1 VLATDKEKTLSAAHK
16 FVLKGD
22 YKKAVKE
29 YQKLIEASPKDTRS
43 YLKVADLYLKL
54 GDSEK
59 AVKEYF
65 RAGKIEE
72 DDDLNQKAISIYKI
86 VLSIDPKNTE
96 AFHRVAKLYL
106 KEGLIGDARGYYQG
120 VLRIR
125 PDDQEAKSALQH
137 LQNPEQPRAESMF
150 APTIE
155 PASPKSRPLP
165 ETRKTEES
173 LERSPAPPTDLP
185 GVSQDIEVPSLDKE
199 SETHYHLGIA
209 YQEMELFDYAISE
222 FETALTSQ
230 SLKFDCYIMLGA
242 CYMQKGQYEKSIDHY
257 KTASRIEGLSEEKLA
272 RLHFSLGLA
281 YEAHGMIPAAIE
293 AFNLALKSDPSISE
307 AQEKIK
313 KLQKSR

>member
-1 VLATDKEKTLSAAHK
+1 MATDKEKTLNAAQK
-16 FVLKGD
+16 YVLRGD

-29 YQKLIEASPKDTRS
+29 YQKLIEVSPKDTRL
-43 YLKVADLYLKL
+43 YLKVADLILKG

-96 AFHRVAKLYL
+96 ALHRVAKLYL
-106 KEGLIGDARGYYQG
+106 KEGLIGSAKGYYQS

-125 PDDQEAKSALQH
+125 PDDHEAKSALQH
-137 LQNPEQPRAESMF
+137 LENPEQLREESMF
-150 APTIE
+150 APIE
-155 PASPKSRPLP
+155 PTSSKSRPVP
-165 ETRKTEES
+165 EIRKTEEP
-173 LERSPAPPTDLP
+173 LDQSPTPPADLP
-185 GVSQDIEVPSLDKE
+185 GGSQDIEVPSVDKE

-222 FETALTSQ
+222 FETASTSQ

-242 CYMQKGQYEKSIDHY
+242 CYMRKGQYEKSIDHY
-257 KTASRIEGLSEEKLA
+257 KTASQIEGLSEEKLA
-272 RLHFSLGLA
+272 RLHFNLGLA
-281 YEAHGMIPAAIE
+281 YEGHGIIPAAME
-293 AFNLALKSDPSISE
+293 AFNLALKFDPSISE

-313 KLQKSR
+313 KHQKSR

>member
-1 VLATDKEKTLSAAHK
+1 MATDKEKTQIAAQK

-29 YQKLIEASPKDTRS
+29 YQKLIEASPKDTRL
-43 YLKVADLYLKL
+43 YLKVGDLYLKE
-54 GDSEK
+54 GHSEK

-65 RAGKIEE
+65 RAAKIEE
-72 DDDLNQKAISIYKI
+72 DDDLNQKAISIYKR

-96 AFHRVAKLYL
+96 ALHKIANLYL
-106 KEGLIGDARGYYQG
+106 KEGLIGSAKGYYQG
-120 VLRIR
+120 ILRIR

-137 LQNPEQPRAESMF
+137 LEDPQPPREESMF
-150 APTIE
+150 APVE
-155 PASPKSRPLP
+155 PPPPKTRPLP
-165 ETRKTEES
+165 ETRKTEDS
-173 LERSPAPPTDLP
+173 LDQSPTPPAALP
-185 GVSQDIEVPSLDKE
+185 GVSQDIEVPSIDKE

-222 FETALTSQ
+222 FEAALTSQ

-242 CYMQKGQYEKSIDHY
+242 CYMQKGQYERSIDHY

-272 RLHFSLGLA
+272 RLHLSLGLA
-281 YEAHGMIPAAIE
+281 YEAHGMMPDANE
-293 AFNLALKSDPSISE
+293 EFKLALKFNPSLSE

-313 KLQKSR
+313 DLQKSR

>member
-1 VLATDKEKTLSAAHK
+1 LATDKEKTLNAAQK

-29 YQKLIEASPKDTRS
+29 YQKLIEASPKDTRL
-43 YLKVADLYLKL
+43 YLKVGDLYIKE

-96 AFHRVAKLYL
+96 ALHRIAKLYL
-106 KEGLIGDARGYYQG
+106 KEGLTGSAKGYYQSI
-120 VLRIR
+120 LRIR
-125 PDDQEAKSALQH
+125 PDDQDAKSALQH
-137 LQNPEQPRAESMF
+137 LENPEQPREKSIF
-150 APTIE
+150 APIE
-155 PASPKSRPLP
+155 PAASKSRPLP

-173 LERSPAPPTDLP
+173 LNRSPTPPADLP
-185 GVSQDIEVPSLDKE
+185 GIEVPGVDKE

-242 CYMQKGQYEKSIDHY
+242 CYMRKGQYEKSIDHY
-257 KTASRIEGLSEEKLA
+257 KTASKIEGLSEEKLA
-272 RLHFSLGLA
+272 RLHFNMGLA
-281 YEAHGMIPAAIE
+281 YEGHGIIPAAMD
-293 AFNLALKSDPSISE
+293 AFNLALKFDPSISE
-307 AQEKIK
+307 AQERIK
-313 KLQKSR
+313 KLQKSH

>member
-1 VLATDKEKTLSAAHK
+1 LATDKEKTLHAAQK

-29 YQKLIEASPKDTRS
+29 YQKLIEANPKDTRL
-43 YLKVADLYLKL
+43 YLKVGDLYFKG

-65 RAGKIEE
+65 QAGKIEE

-96 AFHRVAKLYL
+96 AHHRIAKLYL
-106 KEGLIGDARGYYQG
+106 KEGLIGSAKIYYQG
-120 VLRIR
+120 ILRIR
-125 PDDQEAKSALQH
+125 PDDHEAKSALQH
-137 LQNPEQPRAESMF
+137 LENPEQPREESMF
-150 APTIE
+150 APIE
-155 PASPKSRPLP
+155 PAAAKNRPLP
-165 ETRKTEES
+165 ETRKTERPLDQS
-173 LERSPAPPTDLP
+173 TAPPADLP
-185 GVSQDIEVPSLDKE
+185 GGSQDIEVPSVDKE

-257 KTASRIEGLSEEKLA
+257 KTASQIEGLSEEKLA
-272 RLHFSLGLA
+272 RLHFSLGIA
-281 YEAHGMIPAAIE
+281 YEGHGMIPAAIE
-293 AFNLALKSDPSISE
+293 AFNLALKFDPSLSE

-313 KLQKSR
+313 KHEKSH

>member
-1 VLATDKEKTLSAAHK
+1 MVTDKEKTLNAAQK

-29 YQKLIEASPKDTRS
+29 FQKLIEASPKDTRL
-43 YLKVADLYLKL
+43 YLKVGDLYLKG

-65 RAGKIEE
+65 RAAKIEE

-86 VLSIDPKNTE
+86 VLTIDPKNTE
-96 AFHRVAKLYL
+96 ALHRIAQLYL
-106 KEGLIGDARGYYQG
+106 KEGLIGSAKINYQG
-120 VLRIR
+120 ILRIR

-137 LQNPEQPRAESMF
+137 LENPEQPREESMF
-150 APTIE
+150 APIE
-155 PASPKSRPLP
+155 PAAAKRRSLP
-165 ETRKTEES
+165 ETRKIEEPFDQ
-173 LERSPAPPTDLP
+173 SPAPPPDLP
-185 GVSQDIEVPSLDKE
+185 GGSQDIEVPSVDKE

-222 FETALTSQ
+222 FETALTSH

-257 KTASRIEGLSEEKLA
+257 ETASQIEGLSEEKLA
-272 RLHFSLGLA
+272 RLHFNLGLA
-281 YEAHGMIPAAIE
+281 YEAHGVTPAAIE
-293 AFNLALKSDPSISE
+293 AFNLALKFDPSLSE
-307 AQEKIK
+307 VQEKIK
-313 KLQKSR
+313 KLQKSH

>member
-1 VLATDKEKTLSAAHK
+1 MATDKEKTLNAAQK

-29 YQKLIEASPKDTRS
+29 YQKLIEASPKDTRL
-43 YLKVADLYLKL
+43 YLKVGDLYTKE

-59 AVKEYF
+59 AIKEYF
-65 RAGKIEE
+65 RAGTIEE
-72 DDDLNQKAISIYKI
+72 DDDMNQKAISIYKI
-86 VLSIDPKNTE
+86 VLTIDPKNTE
-96 AFHRVAKLYL
+96 ALHRIAKLYL
-106 KEGLIGDARGYYQG
+106 KEGLIGSAKGYYQSI
-120 VLRIR
+120 LRIR
-125 PDDQEAKSALQH
+125 PDDPEAKNALQH
-137 LQNPEQPRAESMF
+137 LENPQPSQEESLF
-150 APTIE
+150 APIE
-155 PASPKSRPLP
+155 PVPPKNQPLP
-165 ETRKTEES
+165 ETRKFEAS
-173 LERSPAPPTDLP
+173 FNQSPTPPADLP
-185 GVSQDIEVPSLDKE
+185 GIEVPNVDKE

-257 KTASRIEGLSEEKLA
+257 KTASQIEGLSEEKLA
-272 RLHFSLGLA
+272 RLHFNLGLA

-293 AFNLALKSDPSISE
+293 AFNLALKFDPSLSE

-313 KLQKSR
+313 KLQKSH

>member
-1 VLATDKEKTLSAAHK
+1 VLATDKQKTLIAAQK
-16 FVLKGD
+16 LILKGD
-22 YKKAVKE
+22 YKKAAKE
-29 YQKLIEASPKDTRS
+29 YQKLIEASPKDTRL
-43 YLKVADLYLKL
+43 YLKVGDLYLKQ

-65 RAGKIEE
+65 RAAKIEE

-96 AFHRVAKLYL
+96 ASHRIAKLYL
-106 KEGLIGDARGYYQG
+106 KEGLIGSAKGCYQG
-120 VLRIR
+120 ILRIR

-137 LQNPEQPRAESMF
+137 LENPEQPREESMF
-150 APTIE
+150 APIIE

-173 LERSPAPPTDLP
+173 LDRSPTPPIDLP
-185 GVSQDIEVPSLDKE
+185 GVSQDIEVSSVDKE

-257 KTASRIEGLSEEKLA
+257 KTASQIEGLSEEKLA
-272 RLHFSLGLA
+272 RLHFNLGLA
-281 YEAHGMIPAAIE
+281 YEAHGMMPAAME
-293 AFNLALKSDPSISE
+293 AFTLALKFDPSLSE
-307 AQEKIK
+307 AQEKVK
-313 KLQKSR
+313 KLPKSH

>member
-1 VLATDKEKTLSAAHK
+1 LATDKEKTLKAAQK

-29 YQKLIEASPKDTRS
+29 YEKLIEASPKDTRL
-43 YLKVADLYLKL
+43 YLKVGDLYIKG

-86 VLSIDPKNTE
+86 VLTIDPKNTE
-96 AFHRVAKLYL
+96 AHHRIAKLYL
-106 KEGLIGDARGYYQG
+106 KEGLTGSAKIYYQG
-120 VLRIR
+120 ILRIR
-125 PDDQEAKSALQH
+125 PDDQEAKNALQR
-137 LQNPEQPRAESMF
+137 LENPEPAREESIF
-150 APTIE
+150 APIE
-155 PASPKSRPLP
+155 PATPKNRPFP
-165 ETRKTEES
+165 ETRKTQEPIDP
-173 LERSPAPPTDLP
+173 SPALPADLP
-185 GVSQDIEVPSLDKE
+185 GVSQDIEVPNVDKE

-222 FETALTSQ
+222 FETALNSQ

-257 KTASRIEGLSEEKLA
+257 KTASQIEGLSEEKLA
-272 RLHFSLGLA
+272 RLHLSLGLA
-281 YEAHGMIPAAIE
+281 YEANGTMPE
-293 AFNLALKSDPSISE
+293 ATEEFKLALRFDPSLSE

-313 KLQKSR
+313 KLQKSH

>member
-1 VLATDKEKTLSAAHK
+1 MATDKEKTLNAAQK
-16 FVLKGD
+16 YVLKGD

-29 YQKLIEASPKDTRS
+29 YQKLIEASPKDTRL
-43 YLKVADLYLKL
+43 YLKVGDLYIKG

-86 VLSIDPKNTE
+86 VLTIDPKNTE
-96 AFHRVAKLYL
+96 AHHRIAKLYL
-106 KEGLIGDARGYYQG
+106 KEGLIGSAKIYYQG
-120 VLRIR
+120 ILRIR
-125 PDDQEAKSALQH
+125 PDDQEAKNALQH
-137 LQNPEQPRAESMF
+137 LENPEPAREESIF
-150 APTIE
+150 APIE
-155 PASPKSRPLP
+155 PAPPKNRPFP
-165 ETRKTEES
+165 ETRKTQEP
-173 LERSPAPPTDLP
+173 LDPSPAPPPDLP
-185 GVSQDIEVPSLDKE
+185 GVSQDIEVPNVDKE

-222 FETALTSQ
+222 FETALTSH

-257 KTASRIEGLSEEKLA
+257 KTASQIEGLSEEKLA

-281 YEAHGMIPAAIE
+281 YEAHGMMPAAIE
-293 AFNLALKSDPSISE
+293 AFNLALKFDPSLSE
-307 AQEKIK
+307 VQEKIK
-313 KLQKSR
+313 KLQKAR